1 MLYCLSAYARL
12 PDEVLEAGKIDGCNV
27 LQEFICIALPCTW
40 SFLATMLM
48 LMVTGVLSSGG
59 ATLLLTG
66 GGYGTYD
73 LPYYE
78 YLLTTSGAEGIS
90 ERMSQGLAGC
100 LGLVK
105 GVIVLPVAILIN
117 HFVNKIEAV
126 EF

>member
-1 MLYCLSAYARL
+1 
-12 PDEVLEAGKIDGCNV
+12 
-27 LQEFICIALPCTW
+27 
-40 SFLATMLM
+40 M
-48 LMVTGVLSSGG
+48 LMVTGILSSGG

-105 GVIVLPVAILIN
+105 GLIVLPIAILIN
-117 HFVNKIEAV
+117 HFVNRIESV